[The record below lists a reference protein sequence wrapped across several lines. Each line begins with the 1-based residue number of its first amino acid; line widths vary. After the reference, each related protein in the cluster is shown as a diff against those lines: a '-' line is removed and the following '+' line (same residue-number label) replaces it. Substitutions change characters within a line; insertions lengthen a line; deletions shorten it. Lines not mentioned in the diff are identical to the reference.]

1 MRAVPR
7 RPPAGPPSRPR
18 SRHHHLACPDSLRLE
33 GAREPLPLAAANPPL
48 VRARRA
54 VEAWNQE
61 SLFKKLSDVPMQFEA
76 DPTQH
81 TLATTKEWEKT
92 NPKRG
97 GAAFAVLEYER

>member
-1 MRAVPR
+1 MP
-7 RPPAGPPSRPR
+7 G
-18 SRHHHLACPDSLRLE
+18 E
-33 GAREPLPLAAANPPL
+33 GAFTARSSIGGDPVERLNKAKSYKNPFSMMIASTRMSKTAAEAKL
-48 VRARRA
+48 KEQM
-54 VEAWNQE
+54 EAWNQE

-81 TLATTKEWEKT
+81 TLATTKEWEKA